1 MTKPVSKPTNA
12 TNPTQLDGVAD
23 KISKKSKS
31 AKRVNQP
38 QPDNTA
44 NSSGSCKSDESIKAV
59 KSRNVVINP
68 NLFAD
73 ELVPSATPEGASE
86 QSGVSSTDSKNES
99 VELSPANSSDE
110 KKSSDGDV
118 ALDLAPPKQPNESDS
133 TPDVS
138 SSSESSS
145 LEETASQPEMKP
157 LKESDSTK
165 EMDSATEMT
174 SAEESTESDELKELA
189 KSEESNSK
197 EQTTPSNELT
207 PPNES
212 KPTRVSAKMRRQE
225 LDDYVEQFLQPGQI
239 AKRHTVVI
247 EEDTWKRISYNVRKI
262 GLEDS
267 TGSAYVEAIIRD
279 HLDRYEDKV
288 EEWRK
293 L

>member
-1 MTKPVSKPTNA
+1 
-12 TNPTQLDGVAD
+12 D
-23 KISKKSKS
+23 KTSKKSKS

-38 QPDNTA
+38 QSDNAA
-44 NSSGSCKSDESIKAV
+44 NSSDSLNSENPMKTV
-59 KSRNVVINP
+59 KSRNVVIDP

-73 ELVPSATPEGASE
+73 EPAPSATPEGTSE
-86 QSGVSSTDSKNES
+86 QCGISSTDSKNES
-99 VELSPANSSDE
+99 VELNPANSSDE

-118 ALDLAPPKQPNESDS
+118 ALDLDPPKQSKELDM
-133 TPDVS
+133 TPDAS
-138 SSSESSS
+138 SSHGPSS
-145 LEETASQPEMKP
+145 LEEMDSSSEINMRE
-157 LKESDSTK
+157 ESDSVA
-165 EMDSATEMT
+165 ELAATE
-174 SAEESTESDELKELA
+174 ESVESVEQDELN
-189 KSEESNSK
+189 KSEESNSDV
-197 EQTTPSNELT
+197 QMVPSSELT

-247 EEDTWKRISYNVRKI
+247 EEETWKRISYNVRKI